1 MLLGGDIGGTK
12 TVLALYAIERGVLGE
27 ALHETRFASGSYGCL
42 EDIVAEFLR
51 ETGAQPVAAS
61 FGVAGPVTD
70 RRHARITNLP
80 WTISAD
86 NIGSSF
92 GIRDVY
98 LLNDLRAIAV
108 AVPHLEPDAICTL
121 HRGTPRPRGNIAVVA
136 PGTGLGTAFLVWTG
150 ERYIACASEG
160 GHASFSP
167 HTAQEIGLLEYL
179 QGRYGHVSFERIASG
194 RHLPDI
200 YDFFSERCGYV
211 EPGWL
216 RDALSQ
222 APDRT
227 PVIVRTAL
235 ANRAEICEATL
246 DLFVHVLATI
256 TGNLAVTLL
265 PSGGIY
271 LAGGIPPRILDRLQ
285 RPDFLDAIADKGRF
299 SHLTAS
305 MPVHVILDPGV
316 ALSGA
321 AWFGLEALQQQA
333 AAG

>member
-12 TVLALYAIERGVLGE
+12 TVLALYPMERGALGK
-27 ALHETRFASGSYGCL
+27 ALHETRFASGRYGRL

-51 ETGAQPVAAS
+51 ETGVQPVAAS

-86 NIGSSF
+86 DIGSSF

-150 ERYIACASEG
+150 ERYIACPSEG

-167 HTAQEIGLLEYL
+167 RTAQEIGLLEYL

-200 YDFFSERCGYV
+200 YDFFGERCGYV
-211 EPGWL
+211 EPAWL
-216 RDALSQ
+216 RDALAQ

-227 PVIVRTAL
+227 PVIVQAAL
-235 ANRAEICEATL
+235 ANRAAICEATL

-305 MPVHVILDPGV
+305 MPIHVILDPGA

-321 AWFGLEALQQQA
+321 AWFGLEALRQQA